1 MGVLWDMVWTGL
13 GLCILAVA
21 VVVVS
26 ISNDG
31 ISSRNETSSKNLIL
45 LNNKLSYFSN
55 TLLPIILLV
64 LLNDKFKYLMK
75 WIFRKSSDP
84 IIHGHDFPHT

>member
-1 MGVLWDMVWTGL
+1 MVWTGL

-75 WIFRKSSDP
+75 
-84 IIHGHDFPHT
+84 